1 MDNNTLAIEDW
12 MVGMRETKESA
23 HMMARETQ
31 RIHPLAPEDM
41 SPTGPGAHPACLDS
55 GDRIPQPTSIP
66 YTFGQMRESI

>member
-66 YTFGQMRESI
+66 YTIGQMRESI